1 MLRNFYPTTRFCP
14 IFCWF
19 LRYLSPLKRSML
31 SKYFAI
37 NIYSFKLSIFGTALD
52 IIMFK
57 KCIFPPFFLHLLP
70 MKKKLRYTNG
80 GRQTQ
85 ICRLLNRQ
93 IRHCQLDQ
101 NSLAVLYIVHV
112 VWRFPSYSIF
122 QLLLSIFFSKYL
134 LTLYSFTLKKLRK

>member
-1 MLRNFYPTTRFCP
+1 MWMFAGIHVHVAAGVISVHSSIYLVAWFICMILFCVNIKYPYKIMLRNFYPTTRFCP

-70 MKKKLRYTNG
+70 MKKNLRYTNG

-93 IRHCQLDQ
+93 IRHCQL
-101 NSLAVLYIVHV
+101 H
-112 VWRFPSYSIF
+112 
-122 QLLLSIFFSKYL
+122 
-134 LTLYSFTLKKLRK
+134 